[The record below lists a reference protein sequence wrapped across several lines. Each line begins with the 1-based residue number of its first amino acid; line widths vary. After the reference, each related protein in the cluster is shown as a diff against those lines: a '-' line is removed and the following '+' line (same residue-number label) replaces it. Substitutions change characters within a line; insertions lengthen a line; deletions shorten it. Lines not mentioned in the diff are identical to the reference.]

1 MSDPTNGSAR
11 GPRFDP
17 APGSGAWGEGV
28 PADDADDAWLRTDTV
43 ADDRD
48 ARDGHDAQPGAGA
61 GADAPADPPRRRS
74 DRHAHRQHRHPWLRR
89 GLFALSALLV
99 VVLVLG
105 VGAYLKLTGNIHR
118 LDISS
123 ALGDRPAQEATTD
136 AKTNL
141 PPLNIMVMGSDSRE
155 GTSKSITGA
164 RSDTNLVV
172 HLSAD
177 RKSAVVVSIP
187 RDSMT
192 MAPRDCKNKQ
202 DTVQDGVMRQWNA
215 NFTLGGPACTIRTF
229 EGLTKVYINHF
240 VVIDFRGFENMVN
253 ALGGVTVCT
262 PVPIND
268 KDSHLTLPA
277 GRSKISG
284 KQALGYVRVRKTLGD
299 GSDLGRIDRQQAF
312 MSSVVQEATKSSL
325 LLRPDKLFR
334 FLDAATK
341 STTTDMGIGGMK
353 DLAQSLRAIGTD
365 QIRFVK
371 LPTRTYPPDPNRVE
385 WTPAAETL
393 WTAMREDKPLPGTK
407 QPSGTTT
414 ATASPTTTEKLTVS
428 PGDIQV
434 RVTNDSG
441 VPGLAKQT
449 GDSLTVQGFRVTSL
463 VNGTG
468 APTRGVVV
476 RYGPGMAAAARTVAA
491 AFPGAQVRADQ
502 LLGSTVELSMGLD
515 SPNPV
520 EVPNRLGTKPLP
532 KPSVTATPGS
542 SSTETINARTAN
554 QDICS

>member
-1 MSDPTNGSAR
+1 MSDPTNGPTR

-17 APGSGAWGEGV
+17 APIPGGA
-28 PADDADDAWLRTDTV
+28 ASQDATSDAETS
-43 ADDRD
+43 D
-48 ARDGHDAQPGAGA
+48 AAGA
-61 GADAPADPPRRRS
+61 EGRRRS
-74 DRHAHRQHRHPWLRR
+74 DRHRNGRHRHPWVRR
-89 GLFALSALLV
+89 AAFGISALLV

-105 VGAYLKLTGNIHR
+105 IGAYLKLTGNIHR
-118 LDISS
+118 LDISG
-123 ALGDRPAQEATTD
+123 ALGQRPQQQATTD

-141 PPLNIMVMGSDSRE
+141 PPLNIMVMGSDSRQ
-155 GTSKSITGA
+155 GTKLGQQQTEYGIYGA

-177 RKSAVVVSIP
+177 RKSAIVVSIP

-192 MAPRDCKNKQ
+192 KAPRDCKNKN
-202 DTVQDGVMRQWNA
+202 DTVQDGVIRQWNS

-229 EGLTKVYINHF
+229 EGLTNIYINHF
-240 VVIDFRGFENMVN
+240 VVVDFRGFERMVD

-262 PVPIND
+262 PVAIND
-268 KDSHLTLPA
+268 KDSHLVLPA
-277 GRSKISG
+277 GRSKIDG

-341 STTTDMGIGGMK
+341 STTTDMGIGEMK
-353 DLAQSLRAIGTD
+353 DLAQSLRAIGMD

-371 LPTRTYPPDPNRVE
+371 LPTTTYAPDPNRVQ
-385 WTPAAETL
+385 WTPAAETI
-393 WTAMREDKPLPGTK
+393 WAAMREDKPLPGT
-407 QPSGTTT
+407 QRPSGTTS

-428 PGDIQV
+428 PDTIQV

-441 VPGLAKQT
+441 IAGLAKQAS
-449 GDSLTVQGFRVTSL
+449 DDLTVQGFHVTSL

-468 APTRGVVV
+468 APTHGVVV
-476 RYGPGMAAAARTVAA
+476 RYGPGMADAAKTVAA
-491 AFPGAQVRADQ
+491 VFPGAQTRADG
-502 LLGSTVELSMGLD
+502 LLGSTIELSMGLD
-515 SPNPV
+515 APDAV
-520 EVPNRLGTKPLP
+520 EVPNRLGTQPLP
-532 KPSVTATPGS
+532 KPSVTASGGTAT
-542 SSTETINARTAN
+542 STQTIDARTAN